1 MKIKILQPGKTSM
14 DYLRSGIADYERR
27 LLRYIKLESICIPE
41 PRNIGK
47 LPAEQQ
53 KQVSSELLLN
63 EIEKL
68 KTKNRVAEFVLLDEH
83 GVEMNSIAFSE
94 FLRKKTIK
102 GLKNLVFIIGG
113 AYGFSDA
120 IYHSVS
126 KKNIISLSKMTFSH
140 QMVRLIFYEQIYRAF
155 TILRGEPYHHE

>member
-1 MKIKILQPGKTSM
+1 MKIKILQLGKTSIS
-14 DYLRSGIADYERR
+14 YLKSGISDYEQR
-27 LLRYIKLESICIPE
+27 LLRYIKVESICIPE

-47 LPAEQQ
+47 LPIEQQ
-53 KQVSSELLLN
+53 KQVGSNILLD
-63 EIEKL
+63 EISKL
-68 KTKNRVAEFVLLDEH
+68 KVKGGANEFVLLDER
-83 GVEMNSIAFSE
+83 GNELNSIAFSE

-120 IYHSVS
+120 IYNSVS

-140 QMVRLIFYEQIYRAF
+140 QMVRLIFYEQVYRAF